1 MHEVTSNKSRFLVSD
16 ISWVPMTCLSF
27 FSFLNSS
34 DGCIMALDSFLFA
47 LKDECKCWKPI
58 WNATLRKFVGYFLR
72 SDVGL
77 EWGKGK
83 EKGFFSCI
91 WFSKMYRGTGRES
104 VSSLEEKK
112 ENNKKWS
119 NFKAWYH
126 PSSKT
131 KEPQDIEKLERILS
145 AFF

>member
-1 MHEVTSNKSRFLVSD
+1 
-16 ISWVPMTCLSF
+16 MTCLSF

-77 EWGKGK
+77 E
-83 EKGFFSCI
+83 
-91 WFSKMYRGTGRES
+91 
-104 VSSLEEKK
+104 
-112 ENNKKWS
+112 
-119 NFKAWYH
+119 
-126 PSSKT
+126 
-131 KEPQDIEKLERILS
+131 
-145 AFF
+145 